1 MDKSKENTRIQTL
14 LDMSEEDRKQLVAM
28 GIENPQ
34 IYKDFSGAE
43 EFNWDYAVAAKLLT
57 KEDVEWIKENVNE
70 EETETP
76 KEPADPKPANPELG
90 A

>member
-14 LDMSEEDRKQLVAM
+14 LDMNEEDRKLLVAM

-43 EFNWDYAVAAKLLT
+43 EFSWDYAVAAKLLT

>member
-14 LDMSEEDRKQLVAM
+14 LDMNEDDRKVLVAM

-34 IYKDFSGAE
+34 IYKDFSETE

-57 KEDVEWIKENVNE
+57 KEDVKWIKENVNE
-70 EETETP
+70 EETNTEQSGPEQEGP
-76 KEPADPKPANPELG
+76 KQGE
-90 A
+90 

>member
-14 LDMSEEDRKQLVAM
+14 LDMNEDDRNQLVAM

-34 IYKDFSGAE
+34 IYKDFSEAK

-70 EETETP
+70 KRQKQKLLKRTRPLEN
-76 KEPADPKPANPELG
+76 K
-90 A
+90 

>member
-14 LDMSEEDRKQLVAM
+14 LDMNEDDRKILVAM

-34 IYKDFSGAE
+34 IYKDFSEAE
-43 EFNWDYAVAAKLLT
+43 EFSWDYAVAAKLLT

-76 KEPADPKPANPELG
+76 KEDATPGE
-90 A
+90 